1 MRSKLEDPISGILLA
16 LGGCFGGLGPFLT
29 SPDSIPGTAFIVI
42 QTVFIGL
49 FIFRFIRMWMNKEY
63 NPPTR
68 RLPLL
73 KLIEALL
80 WFLVI
85 IIWWDEVNQRDE
97 FFGIGIMIFLMI
109 YGAKDVY
116 DAVKLFLKNR
126 NRS

>member
-1 MRSKLEDPISGILLA
+1 MRSKFEDPISGILLA
-16 LGGCFGGLGPFLT
+16 LGGCFGGLGLFLA

-85 IIWWDEVNQRDE
+85 IIWWDEVNKRDE

>member
-16 LGGCFGGLGPFLT
+16 LGGCFGGLGLFLA
-29 SPDSIPGTAFIVI
+29 SPDSIPETAFIVI

-68 RLPLL
+68 RLPVL

>member
-16 LGGCFGGLGPFLT
+16 LGGCFGGLGLFLT
-29 SPDSIPGTAFIVI
+29 SPDSIPGTAFIII

-97 FFGIGIMIFLMI
+97 IFGIGIMIFLMI